1 MVAYD
6 FEVKNSTKQSSIKLR
21 SYKMDEKLNPFYH
34 LINLQMK
41 YIYQDN
47 KLESRDLGSLSKAQ
61 FINTDRQIH
70 IGMQVCRFTNR
81 KDRLSHMF

>member
-34 LINLQMK
+34 LINL
-41 YIYQDN
+41 
-47 KLESRDLGSLSKAQ
+47 
-61 FINTDRQIH
+61 
-70 IGMQVCRFTNR
+70 
-81 KDRLSHMF
+81 